1 MSKAG
6 KRAKSG
12 VQPAGGT
19 KWENGLNAAVF
30 EEVIVNVIAIKNRSA
45 MMLFTECKKNTK
57 FSTNVKLKGLLKVEN
72 KTNKNTKSVH
82 LISDCDCECP
92 SL

>member
-30 EEVIVNVIAIKNRSA
+30 EEVIVNVIAIKNCSA

-57 FSTNVKLKGLLKVEN
+57 FSTNVKLKGLLKGE
-72 KTNKNTKSVH
+72 KTNTKSVQF
-82 LISDCDCECP
+82 ISDCECP
-92 SL
+92 SH

>member
-45 MMLFTECKKNTK
+45 MMLFIECKKNTK
-57 FSTNVKLKGLLKVEN
+57 FSTNVKLKGLLKVKKIKKIK
-72 KTNKNTKSVH
+72 KTPQNQF
-82 LISDCDCECP
+82 I
-92 SL
+92 